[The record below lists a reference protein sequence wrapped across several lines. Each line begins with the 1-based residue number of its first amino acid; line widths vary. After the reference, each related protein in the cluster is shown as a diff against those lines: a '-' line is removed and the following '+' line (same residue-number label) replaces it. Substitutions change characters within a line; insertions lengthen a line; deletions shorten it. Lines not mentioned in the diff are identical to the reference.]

1 MDDAVVQWQRKI
13 IIDNVASV
21 RAIVP
26 FIFVDL
32 RIRVVFFL
40 HEKYV
45 SAARHESI
53 CSVCR
58 VGVRCRDVLC
68 PISLLFMGG
77 IS

>member
-1 MDDAVVQWQRKI
+1 MDEAVVLWQRKI
-13 IIDNVASV
+13 IIDNVASD
-21 RAIVP
+21 RGIVP

-40 HEKYV
+40 HVKFL
-45 SAARHESI
+45 SAALYDMG